1 MTKTDRIRVENRNR
15 EDSIRVADE
24 AVVAK
29 MGLDNITTLSKGP
42 LETGAERIKSMSLSV
57 TEVAGR

>member
-1 MTKTDRIRVENRNR
+1 
-15 EDSIRVADE
+15 VAAE
-24 AVVAK
+24 GVLAK
-29 MGLDNITTLSKGP
+29 MELDNITTLSKGP